1 MYMDNVRV
9 INNPVV
15 LLNLCTMRDKD
26 TDSQGVRIAT
36 RKITRCLLYEA
47 AKNLPLVERDVTT
60 PLTTFRAKTVDPDIN
75 LIISPILRAGLIFTD
90 EAIDILPQATIRHI
104 GMYRDEK
111 TLKPV
116 WYYNKVPMEADNPE
130 KFYIYITDPM
140 LATGNSLL
148 AAIELYANKG
158 IPIKNIKCICIIA
171 APEGLKN
178 IYEKYPDIEI
188 ITAAVDDHLNEKG
201 YIVPGMGDAGDRIF
215 NT

>member
-15 LLNLCTMRDKD
+15 LLNLCTMRDKN

-60 PLTTFRAKTVDPDIN
+60 PLATFRAKTVDPDIN